1 MEKILNISENYTP
14 KFNQA
19 NDEDIKYIN
28 EYYFFKP
35 ISYKRLDKN
44 YLCKNILLIYN
55 YILDIIKTITKLIFI
70 ILTAIKEINSVIK
83 IKDIYLYLVKQIN
96 EKILIRKIQFKN
108 QDFIYENIIHF
119 INIKN
124 KNNLIRIRK
133 IFIKNKYINP
143 IIIFPQ
149 FDFRIDNYLYNIFD
163 TFFQNILIII
173 YLRLLY
179 INTTY
184 IEIDKDNNKK
194 KFYNN
199 LNIINASKN
208 NRIKKT
214 KVSINNN
221 NIEKK
226 IQNNK
231 TNSKNN
237 IK

>member
-1 MEKILNISENYTP
+1 M
-14 KFNQA
+14 
-19 NDEDIKYIN
+19 
-28 EYYFFKP
+28 
-35 ISYKRLDKN
+35 
-44 YLCKNILLIYN
+44 
-55 YILDIIKTITKLIFI
+55 
-70 ILTAIKEINSVIK
+70 
-83 IKDIYLYLVKQIN
+83 
-96 EKILIRKIQFKN
+96 
-108 QDFIYENIIHF
+108 
-119 INIKN
+119 
-124 KNNLIRIRK
+124 IRIRK

-221 NIEKK
+221 NIENK

-231 TNSKNN
+231 INSKNN